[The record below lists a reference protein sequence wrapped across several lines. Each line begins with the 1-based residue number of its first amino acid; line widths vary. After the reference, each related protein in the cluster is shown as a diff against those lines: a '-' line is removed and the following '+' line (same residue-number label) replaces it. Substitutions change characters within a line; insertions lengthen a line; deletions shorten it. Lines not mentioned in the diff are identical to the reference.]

1 MIKVNPE
8 EFIVVEKAI
17 LPLASSG
24 AFLVYRL
31 RKRGLTTEEACRL
44 LARKFQLPFSS
55 ISYGG
60 RKDKHGL
67 TTQYIAIH
75 SPLDCT
81 LRERNL
87 EVEPIGYMD
96 RPMGPDLIQGNSF
109 RLVIRRLE
117 KIDYVLENIEE
128 VKAFGLPNFFDD
140 QRFRSYDPQRG
151 FFAEKILRRHWNG
164 ALQVYLTS
172 ITASMRKREKE
183 RRRAWLENWKNWRQC
198 LEIARRPA
206 EKKIFSTLVSHP
218 ERLKEALGSIPPQE
232 VSFLYASYQAH
243 LWNELLRRLIRAR
256 VKSPL
261 LSVAGKEGG
270 YLFWRQMEAETTAY
284 FSSLQLPNAA
294 RTMEFPDELSRSV
307 FEEILKEKGLTY
319 SSFRTKA
326 LRLVSFRSFLRPA
339 ALFPSDLEVVESSDD
354 ELYPGKKKLT
364 LSFSLGRG
372 SYGTML
378 IKRLTISHAS

>member
-17 LPLASSG
+17 LPLTSAG

-81 LRERNL
+81 LQERNL

-117 KIDYVLENIEE
+117 NIDYVLENIEE

-261 LSVAGKEGG
+261 LSVAGKEGE